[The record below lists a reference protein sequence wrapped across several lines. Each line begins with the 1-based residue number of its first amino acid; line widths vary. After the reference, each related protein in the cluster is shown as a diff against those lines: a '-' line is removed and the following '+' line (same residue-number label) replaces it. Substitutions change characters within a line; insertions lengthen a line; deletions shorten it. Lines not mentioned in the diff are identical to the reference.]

1 MNKRPL
7 CLGAV
12 AFVLGVLYAQTKHPV
27 LLVFLGIF
35 LGQSILWGYHK
46 RGKAE
51 GIKRGVILSA
61 IGLLAWF
68 HTTEEMVF
76 REEILQNLEDGDS
89 TRIQGT
95 VYKQESK
102 EDTNRIYLE
111 KCHICMGTE
120 MVPCNQIL
128 VYLNTDVT
136 SVGDTILV
144 NGTIKELEPARNQ
157 GNFDEWQF
165 YQSQKIDFKFYG
177 ESVEILGN
185 QNTPLERLLCKKKS
199 ELQEVYINNTDKKTA
214 GLLQTM
220 LLGEKEFLDEE
231 VKSLYQKVGFSHIL
245 AISGLHVS
253 LIGMGIYRLL
263 KKWGCALVPAGIL
276 SGASVLA
283 FGFLTGGSPQIKRAV
298 WMFGV
303 LMMGNIL
310 GRSYDSITA
319 LSLSGILL
327 LWENPFLVGYA
338 GFLLSFFAVTGISV
352 VGKIFVGENEKSK
365 LRESI
370 LMNLA
375 IQLTTLPILAY
386 FYYELPVYAMGLNLL
401 LLPSVGILLSLGLLG
416 GIFGMYVSPVAKVL
430 FFVCRV
436 FFQIYEKTCLLFLK
450 LPGAIQIVGQPSRKV
465 LICYYL
471 LLLFLCLGI
480 HYWKR
485 KALLSVGTVLLLG
498 ILLLFSGEKKEF
510 QIQVLDVG
518 QGDGILIQSK
528 DGENFFVDG
537 GSTDVKQVGKYRI
550 LPCLKA
556 RGVQRIDVWFVSH
569 CDEDHINGLVEV
581 LEGEYPVECVVFSAY
596 VVQEENYETLLELA
610 KEKGCRILYLKEGQ
624 QIKTKTLCFT
634 QCANMEMTDGDDKN
648 AASMV
653 LLLES
658 GNFRGLLTGDIGKE
672 QEEKLSDLGEI
683 TWYKAAHHGSK
694 ESNTENFLQELKP
707 EIATISCGEN
717 NRYGHPAKEAV
728 LHMEEAGSRIFYT
741 MESGQ
746 IMFGENEEGVW
757 VKEYVGKGD

>member
-1 MNKRPL
+1 
-7 CLGAV
+7 
-12 AFVLGVLYAQTKHPV
+12 
-27 LLVFLGIF
+27 
-35 LGQSILWGYHK
+35 
-46 RGKAE
+46 
-51 GIKRGVILSA
+51 
-61 IGLLAWF
+61 
-68 HTTEEMVF
+68 
-76 REEILQNLEDGDS
+76 
-89 TRIQGT
+89 
-95 VYKQESK
+95 
-102 EDTNRIYLE
+102 
-111 KCHICMGTE
+111 
-120 MVPCNQIL
+120 
-128 VYLNTDVT
+128 
-136 SVGDTILV
+136 
-144 NGTIKELEPARNQ
+144 
-157 GNFDEWQF
+157 
-165 YQSQKIDFKFYG
+165 
-177 ESVEILGN
+177 
-185 QNTPLERLLCKKKS
+185 
-199 ELQEVYINNTDKKTA
+199 
-214 GLLQTM
+214 
-220 LLGEKEFLDEE
+220 
-231 VKSLYQKVGFSHIL
+231 
-245 AISGLHVS
+245 
-253 LIGMGIYRLL
+253 
-263 KKWGCALVPAGIL
+263 
-276 SGASVLA
+276 
-283 FGFLTGGSPQIKRAV
+283 
-298 WMFGV
+298 MFGV

-416 GIFGMYVSPVAKVL
+416 GILGMYLPLLAKGL
-430 FFVCRV
+430 FFLCKG
-436 FFQIYEKTCLLFLK
+436 FFWLYEKTCTLFLN
-450 LPGAIQIVGQPSRKV
+450 LPGAVQIVGQPTVKK
-465 LICYYL
+465 LLCYYL
-471 LLLFLCLGI
+471 CLLLICLGI
-480 HYWKR
+480 YYRKR
-485 KALLSVGTVLLLG
+485 KELLYPGTMLLVA
-498 ILLLFSGEKKEF
+498 ILFLAGGGKKNL

-518 QGDGILIQSK
+518 QGDGILIQSRE
-528 DGENFFVDG
+528 GESFFMDG

-556 RGVQRIDVWFVSH
+556 RGVRKIDVWFVSH
-569 CDEDHINGLVEV
+569 CDEDHMNGLIEV
-581 LEGEYPVECVVFSAY
+581 LESGYPVECVVFSAY

-672 QEEKLSDLGEI
+672 QEEKLSGLGEI

-694 ESNTENFLQELKP
+694 ESNTQNFLQELKP

-728 LHMEEAGSRIFYT
+728 LHMEEAGAEIYET
-741 MESGQ
+741 TDCGQ
-746 IMFGENEEGVW
+746 ITIGYDERICVNKYLKKRE
-757 VKEYVGKGD
+757 